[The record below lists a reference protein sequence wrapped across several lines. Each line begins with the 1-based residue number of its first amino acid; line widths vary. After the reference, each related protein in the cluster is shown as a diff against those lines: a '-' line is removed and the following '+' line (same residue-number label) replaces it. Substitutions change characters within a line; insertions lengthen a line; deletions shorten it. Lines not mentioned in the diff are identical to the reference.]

1 MIPKVSVVIA
11 AHNHAH
17 FLPDCLGSVKAQ
29 TYPDYEVIVIDNG
42 STDNTKETVQKL
54 AWDKLRYHYQADTGS
69 VAGPRNTGTK
79 LARGEY
85 VAYLDSDDSWRPDKL
100 AKVMKVLADHP
111 EIDLVTH
118 ELIVRA
124 YGKLGEI
131 LRVGRNTEDISGL
144 LFEGNCVL
152 GSATVVRKK
161 AMDEIG
167 GFDGDRR
174 FIHVEDY
181 ETWFRLAARGKKFFF
196 INEVLGE
203 YRIHSANLSHD
214 YQRAFNNEQAVIRK
228 HIVNYR
234 APKLARHL
242 IYRRAMA
249 RIFVRLSF
257 KDFKA
262 GNYWEFIKHF
272 TAAFI
277 YQPYSALRLIGGF
290 IKKRYQNSKSN

>member
-1 MIPKVSVVIA
+1 MNPKVSVVIA

-100 AKVMKVLADHP
+100 AKVMKVLADRP

-118 ELIVRA
+118 ELVTMINGRP
-124 YGKLGEI
+124 GEV
-131 LRVGRNTEDISGL
+131 LHVGRNSDDAFYQL
-144 LFEGNCVL
+144 LQGNCVL
-152 GSATVVRKK
+152 GSATVVRKT
-161 AMDEIG
+161 MIERIG
-167 GFDGDRR
+167 GFDGDRK

-181 ETWFRLAARGKKFFF
+181 ETWFRLVESGGRFYF

-203 YRIHSANLSHD
+203 YRIHKSNLSHD
-214 YQRAFNNEQAVIRK
+214 FATSFNNEIRVIRK
-228 HIVNYR
+228 HFPAYR
-234 APKLARHL
+234 GQGALAKFFLFRRTL
-242 IYRRAMA
+242 SRIYL
-249 RIFVRLSF
+249 RLSF
-257 KDFKA
+257 KCFLNRQYLNWLRYA
-262 GNYWEFIKHF
+262 VLAF
-272 TAAFI
+272 TYSPRHAFVF
-277 YQPYSALRLIGGF
+277 LFTRLV
-290 IKKRYQNSKSN
+290 KRGL

>member
-100 AKVMKVLADHP
+100 AKVMKVLVDRP

-118 ELIVRA
+118 ELVTMINGRP
-124 YGKLGEI
+124 GEV
-131 LRVGRNTEDISGL
+131 LHVGRNSEDAFHQL
-144 LFEGNCVL
+144 L
-152 GSATVVRKK
+152 
-161 AMDEIG
+161 
-167 GFDGDRR
+167 
-174 FIHVEDY
+174 
-181 ETWFRLAARGKKFFF
+181 
-196 INEVLGE
+196 
-203 YRIHSANLSHD
+203 
-214 YQRAFNNEQAVIRK
+214 
-228 HIVNYR
+228 
-234 APKLARHL
+234 
-242 IYRRAMA
+242 
-249 RIFVRLSF
+249 
-257 KDFKA
+257 
-262 GNYWEFIKHF
+262 
-272 TAAFI
+272 
-277 YQPYSALRLIGGF
+277 
-290 IKKRYQNSKSN
+290 